1 MDGSRPV
8 EVVLFPPSRR
18 LGDGDAGRS
27 RARADVIDEG
37 VVDGSWTVDR
47 TIDREKKNG
56 RFQTSH
62 RIASIDSIDRSVN
75 GASRACA
82 V

>member
-1 MDGSRPV
+1 MSRTRRVSRSTADRGGKRDAEGKKQGGLVDGSRPV

-37 VVDGSWTVDR
+37 VVDGS
-47 TIDREKKNG
+47 
-56 RFQTSH
+56 
-62 RIASIDSIDRSVN
+62 
-75 GASRACA
+75 
-82 V
+82 